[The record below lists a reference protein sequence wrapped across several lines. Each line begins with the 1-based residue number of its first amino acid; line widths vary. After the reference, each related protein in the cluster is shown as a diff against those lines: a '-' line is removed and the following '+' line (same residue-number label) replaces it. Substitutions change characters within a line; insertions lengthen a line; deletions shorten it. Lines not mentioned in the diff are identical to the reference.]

1 MIFICS
7 LDPHLL
13 SNQAIDI
20 DQATDLSKKMQ
31 KGSFD
36 FNDFLTQ
43 SQAVKN
49 IGGMGGIFRMMPG
62 IIQALMTTVTWPLT
76 KIFLFVNRYGRKDLR
91 RPNL

>member
-1 MIFICS
+1 
-7 LDPHLL
+7 
-13 SNQAIDI
+13 
-20 DQATDLSKKMQ
+20 
-31 KGSFD
+31 
-36 FNDFLTQ
+36 LTQ